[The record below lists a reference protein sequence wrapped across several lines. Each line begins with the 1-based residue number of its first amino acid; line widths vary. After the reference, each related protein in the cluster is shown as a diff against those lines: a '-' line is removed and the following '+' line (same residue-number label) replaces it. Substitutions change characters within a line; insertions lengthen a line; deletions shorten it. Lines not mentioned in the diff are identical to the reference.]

1 MKDSFN
7 LDFMS
12 CAELPIKNYTVKW
25 RQCLDLEVWILH
37 ITGLFLLVVAYF
49 LFVIP

>member
-1 MKDSFN
+1 MLEWRRYLN
-7 LDFMS
+7 L
-12 CAELPIKNYTVKW
+12 EI
-25 RQCLDLEVWILH
+25 WILH